1 MRLSYIVNAISLI
14 MLYISLV
21 LLLPIIVALISKD
34 FNSVLPF
41 ISAAILAAGFGYLMR
56 KLVPKSCELEN
67 LNDIKKSEA
76 LFIVAASWI
85 IFALLSAVPY
95 LFYNLS
101 IVDSLFEATSGIT
114 TTGATILSH
123 YNYPQAFF
131 FWRSLSQWLGGL
143 GIIVLF
149 VAVLPQFAV
158 AGRQMFF
165 AETPGPTEDKFT
177 PRVRNTASILW
188 KLYFMLTLV
197 LILLLIIA
205 GMPVF
210 DAICNSFSTISA
222 GGFSPN
228 SESIMGYRSSLQTWL
243 IIIFMFFAGA
253 SFNLEYKVFE
263 KRNPLLFFKSD
274 EFNLYLGV
282 VLATS
287 VLIALILCFENNYNI
302 ADAVRHSLFQVIS
315 IMTSTGSGSADYTK
329 WSYSAQ
335 VMLFIVMFFGSCAS
349 SAGGGIKMT
358 RWLLVIK
365 SMKNEI
371 VRILHPNA
379 VVTVKIDNNVVAPEV
394 LRQVVVFVF
403 YYFFTFAVGAILIT
417 LIEQSHTVGLAASI
431 TALGNIGPGFGVNG
445 PMGSFENVHVCSKII
460 MIVNMLVG
468 RLELIP
474 FLIMFQKDFWNI
486 KAE

>member
-1 MRLSYIVNAISLI
+1 MVC
-14 MLYISLV
+14 
-21 LLLPIIVALISKD
+21 
-34 FNSVLPF
+34 
-41 ISAAILAAGFGYLMR
+41 G
-56 KLVPKSCELEN
+56 LEFFEE
-67 LNDIKKSEA
+67 IKKSEA
-76 LFIVAASWI
+76 LFIVAVSWI
-85 IFALLSAVPY
+85 IFAIISAIPY
-95 LFYNLS
+95 LFYDLS
-101 IVDSLFEATSGIT
+101 VVDSLFEAMSGIT
-114 TTGATILSH
+114 TTGATILSN
-123 YNYPQAFF
+123 YNYPPAFF

-188 KLYFMLTLV
+188 KFYFGLTV
-197 LILLLIIA
+197 LLIISLIIA

-210 DAICNSFSTISA
+210 DAICNSISTLSA

-228 SESIMGYRSSLQTWL
+228 AESIMGYRSPIQTWL

-263 KRNPLLFFKSD
+263 KRNPLLFLKSD
-274 EFNLYLGV
+274 EFKLYLSV
-282 VLATS
+282 VLVSAGIIS
-287 VLIALILCFENNYNI
+287 LILCCDHTYNI
-302 ADAVRHSLFQVIS
+302 FDAIRHALFQVIS
-315 IMTSTGSGSADYTK
+315 LMTSTGSASADYTK

-358 RWLLVIK
+358 RWLLVVK

-371 VRILHPNA
+371 IRILHPNA
-379 VVTVKIDNNVVAPEV
+379 VVSVKVDNNVVPPEV
-394 LRQVVVFVF
+394 LRQVVVYVF
-403 YYFFTFAVGAILIT
+403 YYFFIFAVGAILIT
-417 LIEQSHTVGLAASI
+417 LIEQSQTVGLASSI

-445 PMGSFENVHVCSKII
+445 PMGSFQNVHDLSKVI
-460 MIVNMLVG
+460 MIISMLVG

-474 FLIMFQKDFWNI
+474 FLIMFQRDFWTI

>member
-1 MRLSYIVNAISLI
+1 
-14 MLYISLV
+14 
-21 LLLPIIVALISKD
+21 
-34 FNSVLPF
+34 
-41 ISAAILAAGFGYLMR
+41 
-56 KLVPKSCELEN
+56 
-67 LNDIKKSEA
+67 
-76 LFIVAASWI
+76 
-85 IFALLSAVPY
+85 
-95 LFYNLS
+95 
-101 IVDSLFEATSGIT
+101 
-114 TTGATILSH
+114 
-123 YNYPQAFF
+123 
-131 FWRSLSQWLGGL
+131 
-143 GIIVLF
+143 
-149 VAVLPQFAV
+149 
-158 AGRQMFF
+158 
-165 AETPGPTEDKFT
+165 
-177 PRVRNTASILW
+177 
-188 KLYFMLTLV
+188 
-197 LILLLIIA
+197 
-205 GMPVF
+205 
-210 DAICNSFSTISA
+210 
-222 GGFSPN
+222 
-228 SESIMGYRSSLQTWL
+228 
-243 IIIFMFFAGA
+243 
-253 SFNLEYKVFE
+253 
-263 KRNPLLFFKSD
+263 
-274 EFNLYLGV
+274 
-282 VLATS
+282 
-287 VLIALILCFENNYNI
+287 
-302 ADAVRHSLFQVIS
+302 
-315 IMTSTGSGSADYTK
+315 MTSTGSGSADYTK

>member
-228 SESIMGYRSSLQTWL
+228 PESIMGYRSSLQTWL

-282 VLATS
+282 VLVAS
-287 VLIALILCFENNYNI
+287 ALIALILCFGNNYNFS
-302 ADAVRHSLFQVIS
+302 DAIRHSLFQVIS
-315 IMTSTGSGSADYTK
+315 LMTSTGSGSADYTK

>member
-315 IMTSTGSGSADYTK
+315 LMTSTGSGSADYTK